1 MGFML
6 IKTFWRMKKSLT
18 IVNGLTFFVQDF
30 ASLRRQGTKSE
41 EGFCSTSLPTF
52 AALVRRTRRSDLLP
66 ISLLVFAL
74 GCIIFCS
81 TRGLAYSCLAAFFNI
96 HILQAWLSHRLL
108 KRNYLQNHHLHD
120 LPHPQGRLSRQRGP
134 RNHRLGLQLHQQDQP
149 HRQVDKVIISKDYS
163 LFNKYLFS
171 VKIDLSR
178 SSLTSKCWNYQNTF
192 SVIFKLD
199 QTILQ
204 IV

>member
-1 MGFML
+1 MEKNPGCGTETLFRQGWSKTDL
-6 IKTFWRMKKSLT
+6 IIFNTSQSLFRYFLRKLTLHIRQKRYRDEFVTALVFQSRWAQFNYPQKVDNGLYVNQHLLKDEKSLT

-81 TRGLAYSCLAAFFNI
+81 TRGLAYSC
-96 HILQAWLSHRLL
+96 
-108 KRNYLQNHHLHD
+108 
-120 LPHPQGRLSRQRGP
+120 
-134 RNHRLGLQLHQQDQP
+134 
-149 HRQVDKVIISKDYS
+149 
-163 LFNKYLFS
+163 
-171 VKIDLSR
+171 
-178 SSLTSKCWNYQNTF
+178 
-192 SVIFKLD
+192 
-199 QTILQ
+199 
-204 IV
+204 